1 MKRYRIKPGSRID
14 LKDWDPGDRSA
25 FQGSKADAQPKLLE
39 LRDRLESLQE
49 LLYAEHKHRLLIVL
63 QAMDAGGKDGTIS
76 HVFEGVN
83 PQGVSVVSFKEPS
96 SVERAHDYLWRVH
109 SCVPGNGEIVIFN
122 RSHYEDVLIVR
133 VHGLVPEAVWQERYD
148 QINAFEQML
157 SEEGVT
163 ILKFSCTS
171 ARRSRSS
178 GCRSGSTIRAST
190 GSSISRTWRSASYG
204 PSTCARYEDVLS
216 KTSTDWAPWHI
227 VPANSNWY
235 RNLVV
240 ASTIVHTLE
249 DLHMNYPEAPAGLDK
264 IRIE

>member
-1 MKRYRIKPGSRID
+1 MKRYRVSPGSRVD
-14 LKDWDPGDRSA
+14 LKDWDPSDRSA

-49 LLYAEHKHRLLIVL
+49 LFYAEHKHRLLIVL

-96 SVERAHDYLWRVH
+96 SVERAHDYLWRVN

-133 VHGLVPEAVWQERYD
+133 VHGIVPEAVWKRRYD

-157 SEEGVT
+157 SEEGMT
-163 ILKFSCTS
+163 ILKFFLHISKDEQKERLQERLDDPRKHWKFNIGDL
-171 ARRSRSS
+171 AERVVAPYM
-178 GCRSGSTIRAST
+178 RAL
-190 GSSISRTWRSASYG
+190 
-204 PSTCARYEDVLS
+204 YEDVLRRP
-216 KTSTDWAPWHI
+216 APTGRRHI
-227 VPANSNWY
+227 VP
-235 RNLVV
+235 L
-240 ASTIVHTLE
+240 
-249 DLHMNYPEAPAGLDK
+249 
-264 IRIE
+264 

>member
-14 LKDWDPGDRSA
+14 LKDWDPGDRAA
-25 FQGSKADAQPKLLE
+25 FQGSKADAEPKLLE

-83 PQGVSVVSFKEPS
+83 PQGVSVVSFKVPS

-109 SCVPGNGEIVIFN
+109 ACVPGNGEVVIFN

-163 ILKFSCTS
+163 ILKFFLHISKEEQKQRLQDRLDDPHKHWKFNLADLAERKLWPEY
-171 ARRSRSS
+171 AR
-178 GCRSGSTIRAST
+178 A
-190 GSSISRTWRSASYG
+190 
-204 PSTCARYEDVLS
+204 YEDVLS
-216 KTSTDWAPWHI
+216 KTSTAWAPWHI

-249 DLHMNYPEAPAGLDK
+249 ELNMTYPEAPAGLDK